1 MVYLYDDCDQ
11 ISDFCHQQL
20 LRKIRRKI
28 SWTDGRTDR
37 GKTVYPFPFGEQGYK
52 NVIFVSN
59 YPMTIYIQ
67 LGLNQVCI
75 MQFLRIFFN
84 SFSHGISYITLC
96 IVVAEI
102 LEFRSV
108 QKKNCKGPRQDHSHN
123 SYKSKTTKQFLNN
136 RTIKLSQSNCIIGS
150 ASINAEFHIN
160 TKI

>member
-1 MVYLYDDCDQ
+1 
-11 ISDFCHQQL
+11 
-20 LRKIRRKI
+20 
-28 SWTDGRTDR
+28 
-37 GKTVYPFPFGEQGYK
+37 
-52 NVIFVSN
+52 
-59 YPMTIYIQ
+59 MTIYIQ

-160 TKI
+160 TKILKNLIMSTKGTFMQGLPLLFGLVNSDKMSMYHDDSCIVIGREVMIISDMVHWTK